1 MTSSQPGVPA
11 FFGRAPAEELAESR
25 SAQKTISAAG
35 TCLTPS
41 IPSGSV
47 SLHGTVGGLFVIYTL
62 KAKSECQQN
71 CQRKRRKVMKNSG
84 ELERISLVKFVIDLH
99 LEHCLDQP

>member
-1 MTSSQPGVPA
+1 VPA

-41 IPSGSV
+41 IPSASV
-47 SLHGTVGGLFVIYTL
+47 SLHGTVSGLFVIYTL

-84 ELERISLVKFVIDLH
+84 ELERISLVNTGAFAILWVF
-99 LEHCLDQP
+99 